1 VDGPPYADPTGPIN
15 VESSTIL
22 PKHGKRAVYRHN
34 GARLGKTFSQ
44 KFSGWS
50 WALTYVSQDLWD
62 KTFTNTNLADGNTP
76 PDLWDFDVNFG
87 LQDPNI
93 NFMQWDLQV

>member
-1 VDGPPYADPTGPIN
+1 MTYA
-15 VESSTIL
+15 
-22 PKHGKRAVYRHN
+22 
-34 GARLGKTFSQ
+34 
-44 KFSGWS
+44 
-50 WALTYVSQDLWD
+50 SQDLFD

-76 PDLWDFDVNFG
+76 PYLWDFDANFG

>member
-22 PKHGKRAVYRHN
+22 PKHGKRAV
-34 GARLGKTFSQ
+34 SQ

-62 KTFTNTNLADGNTP
+62 KIFTNTNLADGNTP
-76 PDLWDFDVNFG
+76 PDLWDFDANFG